1 LLKLV
6 TLVGVNVTVTLV
18 GTAKTLTNALLAI
31 VTPKLFK
38 LGVTSGRFPAA
49 V

>member
-1 LLKLV
+1 MLKLE

-18 GTAKTLTNALLAI
+18 GTAKTLTALLAI

-38 LGVTSGRFPAA
+38 LGVTSGRDPVA